1 MGPLSAAAH
10 GGACGVARVL
20 ALEHPSTRVVAADA
34 GGGATDAAAVRGV
47 AHAALALAAGG
58 GDGANFESELAWC
71 GGGAHAARLRR
82 RETVD
87 GARVG
92 GGGRGGGGWAS
103 CGGGA
108 CVVSGG
114 LGGLGLRAAAEAAA
128 GGARALVL
136 SSRSGRVARGGQGLD
151 EQLRAVRS
159 ARGCAVRVIAC
170 DVGEAASAR
179 ALLGAAASSGHA
191 LRAVMH
197 AAGVGAA
204 LLVGNMHHG
213 VVDAVVRPKAA
224 AAWHVHRGVAAS
236 CVSPLLLFSSVA
248 AAFGNA
254 GQAGYAAANAYLD
267 ALARGRRAHGLAA
280 RSAQLPLVGGAG
292 MGAAA
297 FGGRQQRY
305 RGMAAIA
312 LDEYAA
318 SVRVLLAR
326 PEAGGGLALTVRAVL
341 PGAAAALLDAV
352 PGAAAAS
359 KLFADV
365 AVAADAADGASSVA
379 GAPRTSAWAAS
390 VARLPLSSRAS
401 HVEAE
406 VVRAVRSLTGD
417 GGADAATP
425 LMEAGVDSLAAT
437 ELVSQL
443 RALTGLELSP
453 TLVFEHP
460 TPRAIATHLSARA
473 GGADG
478 DGGAAAA
485 AADASDV
492 TAMRAAAGG
501 GAVAVG
507 SAVGRWPG
515 GAPTVGALWAAL
527 RAGGDLVT
535 AVPAARWTADQAAAA
550 RPLSEREAACV
561 RHGGFVAGAER
572 FDGRFFGV
580 SAAEAAAIDPQQRLL
595 LEHGY
600 EALHGAAPAHPPFFQ
615 HAQRETTN
623 P

>member
-1 MGPLSAAAH
+1 
-10 GGACGVARVL
+10 
-20 ALEHPSTRVVAADA
+20 
-34 GGGATDAAAVRGV
+34 
-47 AHAALALAAGG
+47 
-58 GDGANFESELAWC
+58 
-71 GGGAHAARLRR
+71 
-82 RETVD
+82 
-87 GARVG
+87 
-92 GGGRGGGGWAS
+92 
-103 CGGGA
+103 
-108 CVVSGG
+108 
-114 LGGLGLRAAAEAAA
+114 
-128 GGARALVL
+128 
-136 SSRSGRVARGGQGLD
+136 
-151 EQLRAVRS
+151 
-159 ARGCAVRVIAC
+159 
-170 DVGEAASAR
+170 
-179 ALLGAAASSGHA
+179 
-191 LRAVMH
+191 
-197 AAGVGAA
+197 
-204 LLVGNMHHG
+204 MHHS
-213 VVDAVVRPKAA
+213 VFTS
-224 AAWHVHRGVAAS
+224 S

-460 TPRAIATHLSARA
+460 TPRAIAT
-473 GGADG
+473 
-478 DGGAAAA
+478 
-485 AADASDV
+485 
-492 TAMRAAAGG
+492 
-501 GAVAVG
+501 
-507 SAVGRWPG
+507 
-515 GAPTVGALWAAL
+515 
-527 RAGGDLVT
+527 
-535 AVPAARWTADQAAAA
+535 
-550 RPLSEREAACV
+550 
-561 RHGGFVAGAER
+561 
-572 FDGRFFGV
+572 
-580 SAAEAAAIDPQQRLL
+580 RL
-595 LEHGY
+595 
-600 EALHGAAPAHPPFFQ
+600 Q
-615 HAQRETTN
+615 
-623 P
+623 